1 MDKKIVFIT
10 GVSRGI
16 GLEIAKCFSNDGFF
30 VIGTSRSEFNLHD
43 TLSSDQC
50 LHIPLDV
57 TNRDQVLSCLAK
69 LKELNTIPN
78 VLINNAGI
86 TKDQL
91 FLKMKNEDWDD
102 VIESNLTRVFNMT
115 KLFIK
120 SMIKERAGS
129 IINISSTAGIFGF
142 PLRSPYAS
150 SKWAIIGFTQTAA
163 MELGKFKIRVNAVLP
178 GVIKGRRMQ
187 GVIKAKAKY
196 IGASEK
202 SVEKEFLSSAS
213 MNCWIEEDDIGKMCS
228 FLISDDGN
236 KVSWQSIAVDGNG
249 LNTG

>member
-43 TLSSDQC
+43 VLSSDQC

-57 TNRDQVLSCLAK
+57 TNRDQVSSCLAK
-69 LKELNTIPN
+69 LKEQNIIPN

-91 FLKMKNEDWDD
+91 FLKMKDEDWDD
-102 VIESNLTRVFNMT
+102 VIESNLTSVFNMT

-129 IINISSTAGIFGF
+129 IINISSVAGLMGNPGQVNYSASKAGLGGF
-142 PLRSPYAS
+142 TRALAKEVVSRNITVNCIAPGFIATDMTNHFQGEDLDNILDQIPSKKMGNPQQIADLALFLAS
-150 SKWAIIGFTQTAA
+150 SKADYITGQT
-163 MELGKFKIRVNAVLP
+163 
-178 GVIKGRRMQ
+178 
-187 GVIKAKAKY
+187 
-196 IGASEK
+196 
-202 SVEKEFLSSAS
+202 
-213 MNCWIEEDDIGKMCS
+213 
-228 FLISDDGN
+228 IS
-236 KVSWQSIAVDGNG
+236 VDGG
-249 LNTG
+249 LYMS